1 MNLSK
6 GDTDA
11 QSKVV
16 VKNHENGNL
25 VWSNGTIC
33 EKSARRQQT
42 YAVEIDH
49 EYINPVARA
58 LNDNETWTI
67 GDQGEFHPTIPFYVP
82 LGKVQP
88 NVPLGKVQPNVP
100 LGKVQ
105 PNVPLGKVQPN
116 IS

>member
-11 QSKVV
+11 HLKVV
-16 VKNHENGNL
+16 VKNHQNGNL

-33 EKSARRQQT
+33 ERSPRRQQSCEEHI
-42 YAVEIDH
+42 VH

-67 GDQGEFHPTIPFYVP
+67 GDQGEFHPTIPYYVP
-82 LGKVQP
+82 LE
-88 NVPLGKVQPNVP
+88 
-100 LGKVQ
+100 
-105 PNVPLGKVQPN
+105 KVQPN